1 MDKNHLSHST
11 WDCKYH
17 VVFGSKYRTKR
28 LYGDLRTELRDQ
40 FVKLDTL
47 INGRIFD
54 ILAKFHFLPVLC
66 EDCPVVSR
74 PFGY

>member
-28 LYGDLRTELRDQ
+28 LYGDLRMETTYSGSSEAPQ
-40 FVKLDTL
+40 TSAY
-47 INGRIFD
+47 G
-54 ILAKFHFLPVLC
+54 
-66 EDCPVVSR
+66 
-74 PFGY
+74 GGQ